1 MSRSD
6 ALQPLLPPL
15 ASIQRLLARFNER
28 GMVIGGVAAS
38 LLGRPRL
45 TADVDVVLLLSVAD
59 LPHLMKAA
67 AEECLLPRIADAENF
82 ARRHRVLLLRH
93 EMSGVDVDVSLGILP
108 FEVEAVER
116 SEVHQAESISIRLPT
131 PEDLIILKAI
141 AHRPKDLQDIEAVIQ
156 NHPHIDRQRIRHWVQ
171 EFADALEMPELW
183 NDIADWLK

>member
-28 GMVIGGVAAS
+28 GMVIGGIAAS

-59 LPHLMKAA
+59 LPHLIEAA
-67 AEECLLPRIADAENF
+67 TEERLLPRIADAENF

-93 EMSGVDVDVSLGILP
+93 EMSGVDVDISLGILP

-116 SEVHQAESISIRLPT
+116 SEVYQAESISIRLPT

>member
-67 AEECLLPRIADAENF
+67 AEECLLPRIRGCGGLRPTPPSAAPP
-82 ARRHRVLLLRH
+82 ARDERGRCGRFLRH
-93 EMSGVDVDVSLGILP
+93 S
-108 FEVEAVER
+108 
-116 SEVHQAESISIRLPT
+116 
-131 PEDLIILKAI
+131 AI
-141 AHRPKDLQDIEAVIQ
+141 
-156 NHPHIDRQRIRHWVQ
+156 
-171 EFADALEMPELW
+171 
-183 NDIADWLK
+183 

>member
-1 MSRSD
+1 MSRSN

-59 LPHLMKAA
+59 LPHLVEVA
-67 AEECLLPRIADAENF
+67 AEERLLPRIADAENF

-93 EMSGVDVDVSLGILP
+93 EMSGVNVDISLGILP
-108 FEVEAVER
+108 F
-116 SEVHQAESISIRLPT
+116 
-131 PEDLIILKAI
+131 
-141 AHRPKDLQDIEAVIQ
+141 
-156 NHPHIDRQRIRHWVQ
+156 
-171 EFADALEMPELW
+171 
-183 NDIADWLK
+183 